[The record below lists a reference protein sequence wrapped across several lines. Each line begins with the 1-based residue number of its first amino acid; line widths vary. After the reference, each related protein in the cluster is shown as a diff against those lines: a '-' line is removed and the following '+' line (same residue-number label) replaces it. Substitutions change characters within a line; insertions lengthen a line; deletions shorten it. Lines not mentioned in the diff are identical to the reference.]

1 MIDVTVHVPFC
12 GAALAK
18 SLNDTPATVKPATS
32 KNTPHKPSNT
42 DMIVPSV
49 PAIFIAF
56 ARLCVAPQASAWTI
70 RPPSIGYAGSRL
82 KKAELGAF
90 RGVFY
95 KR

>member
-1 MIDVTVHVPFC
+1 
-12 GAALAK
+12 
-18 SLNDTPATVKPATS
+18 
-32 KNTPHKPSNT
+32 
-42 DMIVPSV
+42 MIVPSV